1 MTKTEYTAA
10 LESALE
16 SATATTGHGAWSVN
30 SCEGYVQLV
39 WTCDESDTGE
49 MSVGDEPWSEFGG
62 NAIIA
67 ASGLPEFDD
76 SGCDSY
82 RDQYGDVVVTQWVQ
96 WNIETE

>member
-1 MTKTEYTAA
+1 MTNTAYTAA
-10 LESALE
+10 LESAINT
-16 SATATTGHGAWSVN
+16 TATTGPGAWSVN
-30 SCEGYVQLV
+30 SGEGYVQLV

-82 RDQYGDVVVTQWVQ
+82 RDQYGDDVVSQWVQ

>member
-1 MTKTEYTAA
+1 MTNHPNRGAAQTAA
-10 LESALE
+10 ANPSPESILQAREAAGLSQSE
-16 SATATTGHGAWSVN
+16 AG
-30 SCEGYVQLV
+30 
-39 WTCDESDTGE
+39 DESDTGE

-82 RDQYGDVVVTQWVQ
+82 RDQYGDDVVTQWVQ